1 VEQVVDYKGLA
12 GDTSDNIPGV
22 RGIGDKGAIDLL
34 TRFGTLEGIYEH
46 INDENIKDG
55 VRNKL
60 LEQKDLA
67 FLSRTLGT
75 IKTDLAI
82 DCDFS
87 QARSKNFS
95 YEGARTIFAKCGF
108 KSLIKRLPQQ
118 HSTPKE
124 KIHKDVRVIEESE
137 DWDALLRGKDVSI
150 TLDTEGG
157 TLHGV
162 AFATRTKTFYLP
174 YNTQTKE
181 SLGRFL
187 RDTKMQC
194 IVFDAKAFLH
204 ACDRYALPH
213 PTKIMDTLLQAY
225 VLHTGQKLTFEQL
238 VFDVTGET
246 YDDDVLENQQTLDLR
261 DTTRAIQKSAQ
272 IAEDIYAMYRAF
284 NKDIAKT
291 IATQNNDANIKTL
304 LEDIEL
310 PTVFVLYDMEVCGIG
325 FDTTVFEKIARNTD
339 AILTKLAT
347 DIHAIAGSDFNIN
360 STQQLRVVLFET
372 LALPTDGIKKTK
384 TGYSTAASELEKLR
398 DTHPI
403 IAKIE
408 HYRELFKL
416 KTTYIDTLPK
426 LVAPDGRIHTTFNQ
440 VVTSTGRLSSS
451 DPNLQNIPV
460 RTETGRALREAFVAE
475 KGRVLISADYS
486 QIDLRCVAHVA
497 NDKEM
502 IKAFKDGADIH
513 TYTAASVLSKPMAEI
528 TKSERSSAKELNFGL
543 IYGMG
548 VRSFA
553 KSAGIS
559 TTEAKAFV
567 DAYFKKF
574 HGIKKY
580 MEQTKKEAKE
590 KGYVETLLGRR
601 KYTPELQSSN
611 GMLRAAGERAA
622 INMPIQGLT
631 ADIMKL
637 AMIALREQIKTH
649 YKGQDVKIVLQV
661 HDEIILEVPTAIAK
675 DVARDVKDRMEQVY
689 TLRVPLVV
697 DTAIGAHWGEL

>member
-1 VEQVVDYKGLA
+1 
-12 GDTSDNIPGV
+12 
-22 RGIGDKGAIDLL
+22 
-34 TRFGTLEGIYEH
+34 
-46 INDENIKDG
+46 
-55 VRNKL
+55 
-60 LEQKDLA
+60 
-67 FLSRTLGT
+67 
-75 IKTDLAI
+75 
-82 DCDFS
+82 
-87 QARSKNFS
+87 
-95 YEGARTIFAKCGF
+95 
-108 KSLIKRLPQQ
+108 
-118 HSTPKE
+118 
-124 KIHKDVRVIEESE
+124 
-137 DWDALLRGKDVSI
+137 
-150 TLDTEGG
+150 
-157 TLHGV
+157 
-162 AFATRTKTFYLP
+162 
-174 YNTQTKE
+174 
-181 SLGRFL
+181 
-187 RDTKMQC
+187 M
-194 IVFDAKAFLH
+194 
-204 ACDRYALPH
+204 
-213 PTKIMDTLLQAY
+213 
-225 VLHTGQKLTFEQL
+225 
-238 VFDVTGET
+238 
-246 YDDDVLENQQTLDLR
+246 
-261 DTTRAIQKSAQ
+261 
-272 IAEDIYAMYRAF
+272 
-284 NKDIAKT
+284 
-291 IATQNNDANIKTL
+291 
-304 LEDIEL
+304 
-310 PTVFVLYDMEVCGIG
+310 
-325 FDTTVFEKIARNTD
+325 
-339 AILTKLAT
+339 
-347 DIHAIAGSDFNIN
+347 
-360 STQQLRVVLFET
+360 
-372 LALPTDGIKKTK
+372 
-384 TGYSTAASELEKLR
+384 EKLR

-513 TYTAASVLSKPMAEI
+513 TYTAASVLGKPMEEI

-649 YKGQDVKIVLQV
+649 DKGQDVKIVLQV
-661 HDEIILEVPTAIAK
+661 HDEIILEAPTAIAK

-697 DTAIGAHWGEL
+697 DTAIGTHWGEL